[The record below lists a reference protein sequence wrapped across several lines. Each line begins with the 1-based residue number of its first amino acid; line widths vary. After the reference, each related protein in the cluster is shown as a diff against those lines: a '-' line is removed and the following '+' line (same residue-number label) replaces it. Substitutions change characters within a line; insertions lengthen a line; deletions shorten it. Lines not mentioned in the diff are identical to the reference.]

1 MTTTAHRRILR
12 DVLAWTQ
19 LQARILTAH
28 GRANAYYTDF
38 KPEELPHH
46 HLRRGTMPILTKT
59 APAWAVGCW
68 ARPLFSGGGRATSD
82 DRVRNVQGLT
92 HFVDVRMPAGRDVAL
107 RAVQGGIPSSM
118 DDCSDDALRILARQ
132 HAFGGVGEF
141 GEAVCARHHVVDW
154 QFAPG
159 CIAPRARP
167 NKWRLVQQGPDDWA
181 EEAFA
186 GDPPYYYELWRRVGR
201 RGDEA
206 LALRAAGP
214 RDALIVIAGGR
225 FAYVVA
231 RATAPQAL
239 GEEYASNAAYVDAAL
254 AQQRRGDAEAMLSL
268 EAGWGLAAGAWAVE
282 AALQPW
288 REGSALSE
296 AVSGVAFRVAERGD
310 GVLLPP
316 PGVVVVD

>member
-19 LQARILTAH
+19 LQARILTAN
-28 GRANAYYTDF
+28 GRANAYFTDF

-46 HLRRGTMPILTKT
+46 HLRRGTEPILTKT

-68 ARPLFSGGGRATSD
+68 ARPLFSGGGAATSD

-92 HFVDVRMPAGRDVAL
+92 HFVDVRMPAGRDAAL

-132 HAFGGVGEF
+132 HAFGGVGVF
-141 GEAVCARHHVVDW
+141 GEDFCARHHVVDW
-154 QFAPG
+154 QFAPD

-167 NKWRLVQQGPDDWA
+167 NKWRLVQQGPDEWV

-186 GDPPYYYELWRRVGR
+186 GGYYYELWRRVGR
-201 RGDEA
+201 RGGDA
-206 LALRAAGP
+206 LALRAIDE
-214 RDALIVIAGGR
+214 RDALVVVAGGR

-254 AQQRRGDAEAMLSL
+254 AQQRRGDAEAMLGL

-288 REGSALSE
+288 REGCALSE
-296 AVSGVAFRVAERGD
+296 VVSGVAFRVVERGD
-310 GVLLPP
+310 GAVVSP

>member
-1 MTTTAHRRILR
+1 MTTTAQRRILR

-19 LQARILTAH
+19 LQARILTAN
-28 GRANAYYTDF
+28 GRANAYFTDF

-68 ARPLFSGGGRATSD
+68 ARPLFSGGGAATSD

-92 HFVDVRMPAGRDVAL
+92 HFVDVRMPAGRDDAL

-118 DDCSDDALRILARQ
+118 EECSDDALRILARQ
-132 HAFGGVGEF
+132 HAFGGVGDFEND
-141 GEAVCARHHVVDW
+141 VCARHHVVDW
-154 QFAPG
+154 QFAPD

-167 NKWRLVQQGPDDWA
+167 NKWRLRKRGPDDWV

-186 GDPPYYYELWRRVGR
+186 GGYYYELWRRVGR

-225 FAYVVA
+225 FAYVVG
-231 RATAPQAL
+231 RATAPQSL
-239 GEEYASNAAYVDAAL
+239 GGEYASNAAYVDAAL
-254 AQQRRGDAEAMLSL
+254 AQKRRGDAEAMLGL
-268 EAGWGLAAGAWAVE
+268 EAGWGAAAGAWAVE

-288 REGSALSE
+288 REGCALSE
-296 AVSGVAFRVAERGD
+296 VVSGLTFGVAERGD
-310 GVLLPP
+310 GVFP
-316 PGVVVVD
+316 PGVVVDD